1 VEDEEDCH
9 CVRYI
14 FLCRLRT
21 RTGLLVVATKLL
33 SDKLLVLSEELG
45 VELDIAW
52 SVNTVDVAAP
62 GQLPV
67 NEY

>member
-1 VEDEEDCH
+1 M
-9 CVRYI
+9 
-14 FLCRLRT
+14 T